1 MNLKT
6 NADGEL
12 IFTNGTFETVTDRE
26 AIAQN
31 IRSNIRTWK
40 GEYFLNNLLGVD
52 YIRGFQKGQDSFLRI
67 SIKQAI
73 LETVGVTDISNFE
86 WSLSSDRMIT
96 ISCNVQTLEG
106 TIPYK
111 DEVVI

>member
-73 LETVGVTDISNFE
+73 LETVGVTDIEDFE
-86 WSLSSDRMIT
+86 YELSSDRTLT

>member
-12 IFTNGTFETVTDRE
+12 IFANGSFETVTGRE
-26 AIAQN
+26 SIAQN

-67 SIKQAI
+67 AIKQAI
-73 LETVGVTDISNFE
+73 LDTVGVTDLSEFE
-86 WSLSSDRMIT
+86 WELSADRT
-96 ISCNVQTLEG
+96 LTLSCNVETLEG